1 MAHSRRKYLCISNLR
16 SVVGESGGPLV
27 ATTPLS
33 FRPGNL
39 KLLLQADRQLGEHE
53 LADVATK
60 VRPGELRL
68 GAVRLEVEP
77 VHAAQREMRGAI
89 LRRVGKEVRVLSF
102 VQCLSLK
109 YQFLMMIT

>member
-1 MAHSRRKYLCISNLR
+1 
-16 SVVGESGGPLV
+16 V